1 MSLQS
6 LVGKTISK
14 IYVSEDKDYIAFES
28 KESEELHC
36 FVAQG
41 ECCSES
47 WISGVFSDKGSFPFP
62 MKVLSVREHV
72 YKEEKG
78 EDDEGLIKTYMIDLV
93 GDDGEKITVFFKN
106 SSNGYYG
113 GTIEKYEDGLF
124 DKMNAHVVDNQ
135 KNSISLHS

>member
-28 KESEELHC
+28 KESGELHC
-36 FVAQG
+36 FVTQG
-41 ECCSES
+41 ECCSDS
-47 WISGVFSDKGSFPFP
+47 WISDVFSDKGAFP

-72 YKEEKG
+72 YKEEKD

-93 GDDGEKITVFFKN
+93 GEDGEKITVFFKN

-113 GTIEKYEDGLF
+113 GTIEKYDDGLF
-124 DKMNAHVVDNQ
+124 DTLNAHVVDNQ
-135 KNSISLHS
+135 RHSLSLHS